1 MGREKVLCPMSFAS
15 ILVLLSYA
23 IYFHNKYINESFDKD
38 IIYNS
43 FLSSLKITII
53 IFIFILL
60 LLYFYSIQ
68 IGGPLLYIF
77 FSFMGYLMNLFNS
90 SVIIL
95 LLEKIFKI
103 NLSED
108 FNFYFYYGFGL
119 LMSIYGHIRAE
130 RICFDNVEIKV
141 PQWKEEENNTN
152 VKIAHLSDLHLCP
165 IYGKKLVEKIVDK
178 LNSLKDLS
186 FIVLTGDIVDGDMFD
201 NKITLDILLP
211 FKNSKYKIYYV
222 SGNHEEFTDKNRL
235 FLLLEEV
242 GIIHLCNKVEI
253 MEKYKLNLIGIDYD
267 KNYARIK
274 NELIPELCNYAS
286 NNNKYINIAICHI
299 PFFKPNNLVKYN
311 IFLFLC
317 GHTHGAQMIPS
328 NIYVWAKNTVF
339 CGLYSYLDKYFVYCV
354 SGVGNSGPPLRTFS
368 RANIGL
374 ISLVK

>member
-95 LLEKIFKI
+95 LLEKIFKM

-130 RICFDNVEIKV
+130 RICFDNIEIKV
-141 PQWKEEENNTN
+141 PQWKEN
-152 VKIAHLSDLHLCP
+152 C
-165 IYGKKLVEKIVDK
+165 
-178 LNSLKDLS
+178 
-186 FIVLTGDIVDGDMFD
+186 
-201 NKITLDILLP
+201 
-211 FKNSKYKIYYV
+211 
-222 SGNHEEFTDKNRL
+222 
-235 FLLLEEV
+235 
-242 GIIHLCNKVEI
+242 
-253 MEKYKLNLIGIDYD
+253 
-267 KNYARIK
+267 
-274 NELIPELCNYAS
+274 
-286 NNNKYINIAICHI
+286 
-299 PFFKPNNLVKYN
+299 
-311 IFLFLC
+311 
-317 GHTHGAQMIPS
+317 
-328 NIYVWAKNTVF
+328 
-339 CGLYSYLDKYFVYCV
+339 
-354 SGVGNSGPPLRTFS
+354 
-368 RANIGL
+368 
-374 ISLVK
+374 